1 MKSEKVL
8 VALEADD
15 PVVMDESAGV
25 LLSMLMIVG
34 LLGVLA
40 SVLRSLSSI
49 TTTSDMVGLRF
60 TGDCVHI
67 KAISM
72 IFFTSCSLYS
82 LGSKV
87 SSTSFSGMPVS

>member
-34 LLGVLA
+34 LLGVSRLCHDHKVALRQLQTWLA
-40 SVLRSLSSI
+40 
-49 TTTSDMVGLRF
+49 
-60 TGDCVHI
+60 
-67 KAISM
+67 
-72 IFFTSCSLYS
+72 
-82 LGSKV
+82 
-87 SSTSFSGMPVS
+87 